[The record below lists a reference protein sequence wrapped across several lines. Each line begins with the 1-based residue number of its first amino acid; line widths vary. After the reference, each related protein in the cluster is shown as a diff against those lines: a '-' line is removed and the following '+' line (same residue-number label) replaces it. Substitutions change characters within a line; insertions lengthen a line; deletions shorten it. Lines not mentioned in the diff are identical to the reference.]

1 MANFGYS
8 PQEGVMFYY
17 DNRGKVTDLCINPNV
32 KTVTICSRSSN
43 SFVGSQFSLQ
53 DCKKQFPDVEVLRI
67 SSDIIDVC
75 INNKMFPNV
84 KNVYSE
90 SKYYKRCKNACSQI
104 QKRQLCIKECF
115 VQQLEML
122 LTLKEFQSSMTTH
135 LMDVWQQILLTLTM
149 SVHVVLMHS
158 PVQLL
163 N

>member
-1 MANFGYS
+1 MADFGYS
-8 PQEGVMFYY
+8 PQEGVTFYY

-90 SKYYKRCKNACSQI
+90 SKYYKNDVRMLVRKYKN
-104 QKRQLCIKECF
+104 
-115 VQQLEML
+115 
-122 LTLKEFQSSMTTH
+122 
-135 LMDVWQQILLTLTM
+135 
-149 SVHVVLMHS
+149 
-158 PVQLL
+158 
-163 N
+163 